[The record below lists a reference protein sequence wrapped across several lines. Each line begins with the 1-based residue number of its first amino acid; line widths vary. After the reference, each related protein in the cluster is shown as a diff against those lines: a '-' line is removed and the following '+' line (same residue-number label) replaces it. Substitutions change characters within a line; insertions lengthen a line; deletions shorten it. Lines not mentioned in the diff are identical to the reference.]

1 MTTTPAPSTPSAT
14 VPLLAAL
21 DQAWQAIRAQH
32 PDVPAVVLA
41 IGSGTLGER
50 PGVTRL
56 GHYAA
61 GRWATADPG
70 EASTADGTAVS
81 EMFVG
86 GEGLARGAR
95 DVLATLLHEAAH
107 GIAHTRGI
115 ADTSR
120 RGQYH
125 NARFATLAREVGLD
139 VTQLPRIGWS
149 GTTLPDTTAQTYA
162 DELAEL
168 AARITVWRRSEHEA
182 RLTGP
187 GTGGT
192 GEDGEDDGEQPKD
205 RNPQAALCG
214 CTPPRR
220 IRVAPGVLALGGIF
234 CELCGEEFA
243 IPD

>member
-1 MTTTPAPSTPSAT
+1 MTPTPTPSAT

-21 DQAWQAIRAQH
+21 DQAWQAIRERH

-61 GRWATADPG
+61 GRWATGEPG
-70 EASTADGTAVS
+70 EPGEVGTAVS

-107 GIAHTRGI
+107 GIAHAREI

-125 NARFATLAREVGLD
+125 NQRFAALAREVGLD
-139 VTQLPRIGWS
+139 VAQVPRIGWS
-149 GTTLPDTTAQTYA
+149 GTTLPEATAQTYA

-182 RLTGP
+182 RLAGP
-187 GTGGT
+187 GTGA
-192 GEDGEDDGEQPKD
+192 DGEEDDEQPKD
-205 RNPQAALCG
+205 RNPRAALCG